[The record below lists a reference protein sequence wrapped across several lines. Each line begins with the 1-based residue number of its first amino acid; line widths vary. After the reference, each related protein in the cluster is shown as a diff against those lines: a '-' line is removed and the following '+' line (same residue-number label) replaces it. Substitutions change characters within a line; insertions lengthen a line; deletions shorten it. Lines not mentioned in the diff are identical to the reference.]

1 MTDRELVEG
10 YWKKAE
16 FRPEDKM
23 MPQYGG
29 RIISY
34 GSGEFLTDSHLSE
47 SEAWAAAAAYTR
59 EHQEKVRRCKQA
71 LAWANTV
78 ARPDL
83 VAEFSPAKESR
94 AYVVVM
100 LEAELEGRLKGVTR

>member
-59 EHQEKVRRCKQA
+59 EHQEKVRLVDEEIEEIRRVMNLSSGRYYAVYDRILAKLQA
-71 LAWANTV
+71 
-78 ARPDL
+78 
-83 VAEFSPAKESR
+83 EKEGLLR
-94 AYVVVM
+94 
-100 LEAELEGRLKGVTR
+100 GVKR